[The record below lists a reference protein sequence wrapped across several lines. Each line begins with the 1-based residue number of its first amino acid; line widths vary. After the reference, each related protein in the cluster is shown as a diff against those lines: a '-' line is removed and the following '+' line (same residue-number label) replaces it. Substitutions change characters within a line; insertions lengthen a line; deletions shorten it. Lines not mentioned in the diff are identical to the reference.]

1 LDTGTTFTGGAG
13 DDAFTATA
21 ATLTINDSLDGGAGA
36 NTLTITDVA
45 AGLVA
50 GTPAGLKVA
59 NIQTA
64 TVTSTGAVG
73 SASSVA
79 STSQTAAV
87 AQDSSIIL
95 TGTYVGGDTI
105 YVTIGATRY
114 TATAGSTTTVGSLT
128 TTFGRAEMMTAIT
141 DILTAHVADSLSIG
155 SIATGTTATGAGT
168 STVRLTAKVLG
179 TAIPVSL
186 AAATLTNSAS
196 ATVPASVAL
205 SAAAADQAVDV
216 GVAYYVANV
225 IATAPVAIAET
236 QTIAL
241 VTAPTTGN
249 TFTLSVN
256 GADYKGTYTQLA
268 TQTVDAAAADVAAMI
283 NAVLGAGS
291 ATSALGIVTVKSLTA
306 GTALPMMN
314 LISTTT
320 TDTFKAGIAN
330 AAAMSAAVS
339 ASAFDASGFTGLTQ
353 LTTTSVGGAN
363 ISAAATTNVTESNTG
378 AGNIT
383 VAGGLADTVT
393 GTTNSVYVS
402 GAAGAVK
409 VTTSGTPATG
419 FYIAS
424 STTTGQKSAWG
435 TSTANKAGV
444 VVTGGTTVNVKEA
457 AATITSNAAGTVN
470 STDVR
475 VGSDA
480 NVGITVANT
489 PAGKETIRNLALD
502 PTGDVVVDVSNP
514 YTNVSNLS
522 SVVYGTGAYSVYTNG
537 ATTAS
542 ISGGSSVV
550 VKDVNV
556 TEMKPGTGQTAVAG
570 TSKLTTV
577 NLNGLQAPSA
587 NASATLTSD
596 ALTNVKVVNSITA
609 APVTVSGVTTTYT
622 DIVTINNT
630 TANHN
635 LALTVGNV
643 GYSATSP
650 LQIADSVATS
660 VSIASEASAY
670 AAIKTTAINS
680 GSKSFLYVNAP
691 QSASITMTNGQS
703 VDLGDLTQAGYA
715 KVATVDGSAAAGA
728 IAASVGAVPKQGLTI
743 TTGAGKDS
751 ITLLTGTSQSANSDS
766 AKTLTVSLG
775 AGDDSLLN
783 GGTTA
788 HTMVGATFDGG
799 AGNDT
804 VGITLVNVGTAAKF
818 TNFEYLG
825 LDVASASSTDIS
837 IMSGITGLN
846 LLKNS
851 AGVVT
856 YQNVTTALPLTVS
869 ANMGTTGSYGTA
881 LVAGAEGVT
890 ALSFPTAVSTGS
902 ADAYSVTFN
911 GTGASTYASAT
922 AISAGTIDITGV
934 EAVTIASNS
943 SSGFTSNSVW
953 LMDADVRTI
962 TATGSQDLS
971 LKGIASNFGTLA
983 TSTNG
988 KGVSTVD
995 ASAMTGK
1002 FTFDATTGYVAVTNT
1017 SPADTLVTAYA
1028 GTSILGGSGNDTI
1041 TLGTQALVTVN
1052 GGAGDD
1058 SITTST
1064 AATTL
1069 TGGDGI
1075 DTFNVSKTVTAVA
1088 STSSAVVK
1096 TTITDA
1102 AKGDKIVLP
1111 AGGSTGT
1118 AASFTKVAVVV
1129 DTADALAGGV
1139 IDAYDLAVVAAGSG
1153 AVNNAITWFQLNGNT
1168 YIVDHV
1174 GSSTTVFESTDVVV
1188 KLAGLIDLSKATW
1201 VDGGATGTL
1210 TLG

>member
-1 LDTGTTFTGGAG
+1 MDTGTTFTGGAG
-13 DDAFTATA
+13 DDAFNATA

-95 TGTYVGGDTI
+95 TGTYVTGDTI
-105 YVTIGATRY
+105 YVTIGSTRY
-114 TATAGSTTTVGSLT
+114 TATAGSTTSGPTS
-128 TTFGRAEMMTAIT
+128 TFGRAEMMTAIT
-141 DILTAHVADSLSIG
+141 DILTAHVADSLTIG

-216 GVAYYVANV
+216 GVAYYAANV

-314 LISTTT
+314 LTSTTT

-339 ASAFDASGFTGLTQ
+339 AAAFDASGFTGLTQ

-457 AATITSNAAGTVN
+457 AATITSNAAGTAN

-514 YTNVSNLS
+514 YTNISNLS

-542 ISGGSSVV
+542 VTGGSTVI

-556 TEMKPGTGQTAVAG
+556 TELKPGTGQTAVAG

-577 NLNGLQAPSA
+577 NLNGLQASSA
-587 NASATLTSD
+587 NASAALTSD

-609 APVTVSGVTTTYT
+609 APVTASGVTTTYT
-622 DIVTINNT
+622 NIVTINNT

-691 QSASITMTNGQS
+691 QAASITMTNGQS

-751 ITLLTGTSQSANSDS
+751 ITLLTGTSQSANADT

-869 ANMGTTGSYGTA
+869 ASMGNTGAYNTA
-881 LVAGAEGVT
+881 TSAGVT
-890 ALSFPTAVSTGS
+890 VLSFPTAVSTGS

-922 AISAGTIDITGV
+922 AISAGTIDIAGV

-953 LMDADVRTI
+953 LKDADVRTI
-962 TATGSQDLS
+962 TVTGSQDLS

-1002 FTFDATTGYVAVTNT
+1002 FTFNATDGHTTAT
-1017 SPADTLVTAYA
+1017 DTLVTAYA

-1041 TLGTQALVTVN
+1041 TLGTQELVTVN

-1058 SITTST
+1058 TITTST

-1174 GSSTTVFESTDVVV
+1174 GSSTSAFESTDVVV
-1188 KLAGLIDLSKATW
+1188 KLTGLIDLSKATW
-1201 VDGGATGTL
+1201 VDGGDTGTL